1 MIPVV
6 CSRNLKR
13 GSEGGLSFRY
23 VESGEATRTE
33 TVISAVNIKKVT
45 VEKGFPQ

>member
-1 MIPVV
+1 MIPVI

-23 VESGEATRTE
+23 EESSEAIRTE

-45 VEKGFPQ
+45 VEKGFSQ